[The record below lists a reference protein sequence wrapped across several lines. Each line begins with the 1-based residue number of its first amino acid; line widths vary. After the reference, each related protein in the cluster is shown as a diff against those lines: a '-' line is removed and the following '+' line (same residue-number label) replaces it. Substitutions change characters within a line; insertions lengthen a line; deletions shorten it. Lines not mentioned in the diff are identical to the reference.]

1 MVRFFNRRLI
11 YIIFYETYN
20 KLLSYK
26 LKTFRNGI
34 EHHLQII
41 FQG

>member
-1 MVRFFNRRLI
+1 MVRFFNHLLI
-11 YIIFYETYN
+11 YIIFHETN
-20 KLLSYK
+20 NELLSYE